1 MDRSEVVKEA
11 AEKLHAELLALGVD
25 VILDDRGERPGAM
38 FADWELIGVPHR
50 VVLSDRGLKEG
61 QVEYQHRR
69 DTELTAVRQVWHH
82 ARRAEDQG
90 HRDETTARACASR
103 HRYGRCFWLFSKKVT
118 TKNSAYGEVMNT
130 MSNIHSTTAKLLIN
144 GKFTESN
151 TTEWQD
157 ILNPATQEVLGRVP
171 MATLDE
177 VDAAIAAAHEAFKTW
192 RLTPIQARMRIMLK
206 LQDLIR
212 DNMKDIAR
220 VLTAEQGKTL
230 ADAEGDIQRGLE
242 VVEHACSIGT
252 LQMGE
257 YIEGVARGVDT
268 YTVQQPLGV
277 CAGITPFNFPA
288 MIPLWMFPMAIVC
301 GNTFVLKPSEQDPL
315 STMMLV
321 ELAVQAGVPAGVLN
335 VVHGGKE
342 VVDRLCTHQDI
353 KAISF
358 VGSTAVGTHVYNLAG
373 QHAKRVQSMMGA
385 KNHVVVMPD
394 ANKEQTL
401 NALVGA
407 AFGAAGQRCM
417 ALSVAV
423 MVGETKN
430 WIDELVEKAKTLKV
444 NAGHE
449 PQTDIGPVISPRAK
463 ARVIDLINSGVEQG
477 AQLLLDGRDVK
488 VAGYEHGNFVGAT
501 IFNQVTTDMRIYT
514 EEIFG
519 PVLAIIHVDT
529 LEQAM
534 ELVNAN
540 PFGNGVGL
548 FTQSGAIARTF
559 QNNIDI
565 GQVGINI
572 PIPVPVPFF
581 SFTGSRGSKLG
592 DLGPYGKQAVQFYTQ
607 TKTITSRWF
616 EDTQEKG
623 EVNTTISLR

>member
-1 MDRSEVVKEA
+1 
-11 AEKLHAELLALGVD
+11 
-25 VILDDRGERPGAM
+25 
-38 FADWELIGVPHR
+38 
-50 VVLSDRGLKEG
+50 
-61 QVEYQHRR
+61 
-69 DTELTAVRQVWHH
+69 
-82 ARRAEDQG
+82 
-90 HRDETTARACASR
+90 
-103 HRYGRCFWLFSKKVT
+103 
-118 TKNSAYGEVMNT
+118 MNT
-130 MSNIHSTTAKLLIN
+130 MTNIQSKTAKLLIN
-144 GKFTESN
+144 GQFVESN
-151 TTEWQD
+151 TTVWQD
-157 ILNPATQEVLGRVP
+157 IVNPATQEVLGRVP
-171 MATLDE
+171 MATIEE
-177 VDAAIAAAHEAFKTW
+177 VDAAIESAQNAFSTW
-192 RLTPIQARMRIMLK
+192 RVTPIQARMRIMLK

-212 DNMKDIAR
+212 ENMKDIAQ

-268 YTVQQPLGV
+268 YTLQQPLGV

-335 VVHGGKE
+335 VVHGGKD
-342 VVDRLCTHQDI
+342 VVDRLCTNPLI

-373 QHAKRVQSMMGA
+373 QHGKRVQSMMGA

-430 WIDELVEKAKTLKV
+430 WVAELVEKTKTLKV

-449 PQTDIGPVISPRAK
+449 PNTDIGPVISPRAK
-463 ARVIDLINSGVEQG
+463 ARVLDLINSGVEEG
-477 AQLLLDGRDVK
+477 ATLLLDGRDVIVK
-488 VAGYEHGNFVGAT
+488 GYENGNFVGAT
-501 IFNQVTTDMRIYT
+501 IFDKISTDMRIYK

-519 PVLAIIHVDT
+519 PVMVIIHVDT
-529 LEQAM
+529 LEQAI
-534 ELVNAN
+534 ELINAN

-559 QNNIDI
+559 QNQINI

-616 EDTQEKG
+616 EDSQEAG
-623 EVNTTISLR
+623 TVNTTINLR

>member
-1 MDRSEVVKEA
+1 MNA
-11 AEKLHAELLALGVD
+11 
-25 VILDDRGERPGAM
+25 I
-38 FADWELIGVPHR
+38 
-50 VVLSDRGLKEG
+50 
-61 QVEYQHRR
+61 
-69 DTELTAVRQVWHH
+69 HH
-82 ARRAEDQG
+82 PQQSTG
-90 HRDETTARACASR
+90 
-103 HRYGRCFWLFSKKVT
+103 F
-118 TKNSAYGEVMNT
+118 
-130 MSNIHSTTAKLLIN
+130 TTAKLLIN
-144 GKFTESN
+144 GEFVES
-151 TTEWQD
+151 TTSHWQD
-157 ILNPATQEVLGRVP
+157 IVNPATQEVLGRVP
-171 MATLDE
+171 FATAEE
-177 VDAAIAAAHEAFKTW
+177 VNAAIGAAQNALASW
-192 RLTPIQARMRIMLK
+192 RQTPIQARMRIMLK

-212 DNMKDIAR
+212 NNLKSIAQ

-301 GNTFVLKPSEQDPL
+301 GNTFVLKPSEQDPF

-321 ELAVQAGVPAGVLN
+321 ELAIEAGIPAGVLN

-342 VVDRLCTHQDI
+342 VVDLMCTHHDI

-358 VGSTAVGTHVYNLAG
+358 VGSTAVGAHVYQLAG
-373 QHAKRVQSMMGA
+373 QHGKRVQSMMGA

-417 ALSVAV
+417 ALSVAI
-423 MVGETKN
+423 MVGEAQH
-430 WIDELVEKAKTLKV
+430 WVDELVNKAKTLKV

-449 PQTDIGPVISPRAK
+449 PNTDVGPVISTRAK

-477 AQLLLDGRDVK
+477 AKLLLDGRDLQVS
-488 VAGYEHGNFVGAT
+488 GYEQGNFVGPT
-501 IFNQVTTDMRIYT
+501 IFNQVTTDMRIYQ
-514 EEIFG
+514 EEVFG
-519 PVLAIIHVDT
+519 PVLAIMHVDT
-529 LEQAM
+529 LEQAIA
-534 ELVNAN
+534 LINAN

-548 FTQSGAIARTF
+548 FTQNGHTARIF
-559 QNNIDI
+559 QHQIDI

-616 EDTQEKG
+616 EDDQETSG
-623 EVNTTISLR
+623 VNTTISLR

>member
-1 MDRSEVVKEA
+1 MN
-11 AEKLHAELLALGVD
+11 
-25 VILDDRGERPGAM
+25 
-38 FADWELIGVPHR
+38 
-50 VVLSDRGLKEG
+50 
-61 QVEYQHRR
+61 
-69 DTELTAVRQVWHH
+69 AVHKIQLNN
-82 ARRAEDQG
+82 AQ
-90 HRDETTARACASR
+90 
-103 HRYGRCFWLFSKKVT
+103 
-118 TKNSAYGEVMNT
+118 
-130 MSNIHSTTAKLLIN
+130 LLIN
-144 GKFTESN
+144 GEFVESK
-151 TTEWQD
+151 TQQWQD
-157 ILNPATQEVLGRVP
+157 IVNPATQEVLGRVP
-171 MATLDE
+171 FATLDE
-177 VDAAIAAAHEAFKTW
+177 VNAAIAAAQNAFADW
-192 RLTPIQARMRIMLK
+192 RQTPIQARMRIMLK
-206 LQDLIR
+206 LQELIR
-212 DNMKDIAR
+212 ANAKEIAK

-257 YIEGVARGVDT
+257 YTEGVARGVDT
-268 YTVQQPLGV
+268 YTLQQPLGV

-288 MIPLWMFPMAIVC
+288 MIPLWMFPMAIAC

-342 VVDRLCTHQDI
+342 VVDMLCTHQDI
-353 KAISF
+353 QAISF
-358 VGSTAVGTHVYNLAG
+358 VGSTHVGTHVYNLAG
-373 QHAKRVQSMMGA
+373 QHGKRVQSMMGA
-385 KNHVVVMPD
+385 KNHAVVMPD

-423 MVGETKN
+423 MVGESKN
-430 WIDELVEKAKTLKV
+430 WIEALVEKAKTLSV

-449 PQTDIGPVISPRAK
+449 PNTDIGPVISARAK
-463 ARVIDLINSGVEQG
+463 QRVEDLISSGVAEG
-477 AQLLLDGRDVK
+477 AKLLLDGRGVQ
-488 VAGYEHGNFVGAT
+488 VEGYEQGNFVGQT
-501 IFNQVTTDMRIYT
+501 IFSQVTADMRIYK

-519 PVLAIIHVDT
+519 PVLAIICVDT
-529 LEQAM
+529 LEEAIA
-534 ELVNAN
+534 LVNAN

-548 FTQSGAIARTF
+548 FTQSGATARAF
-559 QNNIDI
+559 QHQINI

-607 TKTITSRWF
+607 TKTVTSRWF
-616 EDTQEKG
+616 EDTQETA
-623 EVNTTISLR
+623 EVNTTINLR